1 MKFIIVMDIIDLLK
15 ALKEENVSDV
25 FLCEGKSPQVR
36 HHGKLETFA
45 EQALTKEDFLAFV
58 DEHLPA
64 ETWDNLV
71 VERDIDIGLS
81 LSPMER
87 FRLHLGFEQGAVSL
101 VGRKVPSGAM
111 NFEELNLPPMLET
124 MLEETRGLIL
134 VTGATSSGKTTTMAA
149 MLHYINSHHQKH
161 IVTIEDPIEFIHQ
174 EQNSHITQRE
184 IGSDTK
190 DFSSALRAVLRQS
203 PDAIFIGEMR
213 DLETIKTAMS
223 AAITGHLVISTLH
236 TVDAE
241 RTLERL
247 LNYVSEGQQHQFAMD
262 LSNALKGVVSQRLLP
277 RKDGQGMIPAV
288 EILVNT
294 PHISKLVANQEIEEI
309 GEAIKAGG
317 SEGMIN
323 FNRVLLEMV
332 EQDVITPETALAG
345 AEKREEMKLLMQGME
360 TGIDTLRTQGGGIEK
375 ETTSMKSLLKSALYY
390 NASDLLLTVGN
401 SPTFRVNGE
410 LMATNINPLNAADTR
425 NLLLSIL
432 NRRQRTDFE
441 RNKEVDFAMSIKLTD
456 DEGDQKHHRFR
467 VNGFYQKGTVS
478 CAIRLINQFIPSPAE
493 LHMPETILDMATKY
507 HGLVLITGATG
518 QGKSTTLACLIDH
531 INKTRSCHVITI
543 EDPIEYVHQNK
554 RAIIEQRELYADT
567 MSYQNAL
574 KYILRQDPDVI
585 LVGEMRDP
593 ETIAAALTAAETG
606 HLVFATLHTND
617 AVQTINRVIDAFPPD
632 QQNQVRSQFSSC
644 LLGIVSQRLLPRKNE
659 DGRIAAF
666 EVLKGSAA
674 IRANIRD
681 NKCQQIKASMEI
693 SQQDGMITMDK
704 ALNDLY
710 EQQLISA
717 QTVREFAGD
726 KKTL

>member
-1 MKFIIVMDIIDLLK
+1 MNIIDLLK
-15 ALKEENVSDV
+15 ALKEESVSDV
-25 FLCEGKSPQVR
+25 FLCEGKTPQVR

-71 VERDIDIGLS
+71 EERDIDIGLS

-134 VTGATSSGKTTTMAA
+134 VTGATGSGKTTTMAA

-375 ETTSMKSLLKSALYY
+375 ATISMKSLLKSALHYK
-390 NASDLLLTVGN
+390 ASDLLLTVGN

-410 LMATNINPLNAADTR
+410 LIATNINPLNAADTR

-441 RNKEVDFAMSIKLTD
+441 RNKEVDFAMSITLTD
-456 DEGDQKHHRFR
+456 DEGDQKYNRFR

-493 LHMPETILDMATKY
+493 LHMPETILDMATKH

-617 AVQTINRVIDAFPPD
+617 AVQTIDRVIDAFPAD

-644 LLGIVSQRLLPRKNE
+644 LLGIVAQRLLPRKNE

-674 IRANIRD
+674 IRA
-681 NKCQQIKASMEI
+681 E
-693 SQQDGMITMDK
+693 
-704 ALNDLY
+704 
-710 EQQLISA
+710 
-717 QTVREFAGD
+717 
-726 KKTL
+726 

>member
-1 MKFIIVMDIIDLLK
+1 MDIIDLLK

>member
-1 MKFIIVMDIIDLLK
+1 MNFFIVMNIIDLLK
-15 ALKEENVSDV
+15 ALKEESVSDV
-25 FLCEGKSPQVR
+25 FLCEGKTPQVR

-71 VERDIDIGLS
+71 EERDIDIGLS

-134 VTGATSSGKTTTMAA
+134 VTGATGSGKTTTMAA

-203 PDAIFIGEMR
+203 PDVIFIGEMR

-332 EQDVITPETALAG
+332 EQ
-345 AEKREEMKLLMQGME
+345 
-360 TGIDTLRTQGGGIEK
+360 
-375 ETTSMKSLLKSALYY
+375 YY
-390 NASDLLLTVGN
+390 
-401 SPTFRVNGE
+401 
-410 LMATNINPLNAADTR
+410 
-425 NLLLSIL
+425 
-432 NRRQRTDFE
+432 
-441 RNKEVDFAMSIKLTD
+441 
-456 DEGDQKHHRFR
+456 
-467 VNGFYQKGTVS
+467 
-478 CAIRLINQFIPSPAE
+478 
-493 LHMPETILDMATKY
+493 
-507 HGLVLITGATG
+507 
-518 QGKSTTLACLIDH
+518 
-531 INKTRSCHVITI
+531 
-543 EDPIEYVHQNK
+543 
-554 RAIIEQRELYADT
+554 
-567 MSYQNAL
+567 
-574 KYILRQDPDVI
+574 
-585 LVGEMRDP
+585 
-593 ETIAAALTAAETG
+593 
-606 HLVFATLHTND
+606 
-617 AVQTINRVIDAFPPD
+617 
-632 QQNQVRSQFSSC
+632 
-644 LLGIVSQRLLPRKNE
+644 
-659 DGRIAAF
+659 
-666 EVLKGSAA
+666 
-674 IRANIRD
+674 
-681 NKCQQIKASMEI
+681 
-693 SQQDGMITMDK
+693 
-704 ALNDLY
+704 
-710 EQQLISA
+710 
-717 QTVREFAGD
+717 
-726 KKTL
+726 

>member
-1 MKFIIVMDIIDLLK
+1 MDIIDLLK

-710 EQQLISA
+710 ERQLISA

>member
-1 MKFIIVMDIIDLLK
+1 MNIIDLLK
-15 ALKEENVSDV
+15 ALKEESVSDV
-25 FLCEGKSPQVR
+25 FLCEGKTPQVR

-71 VERDIDIGLS
+71 EERDIDIGLS

-134 VTGATSSGKTTTMAA
+134 VTGATGSGKTTTMAA

-203 PDAIFIGEMR
+203 PDVIFIGEMR

-241 RTLERL
+241 RTLERI

-375 ETTSMKSLLKSALYY
+375 ATISMKSLLKSALHYK
-390 NASDLLLTVGN
+390 ASDLLLTVGN

-410 LMATNINPLNAADTR
+410 LIATNINPLNAADTR

>member
-1 MKFIIVMDIIDLLK
+1 MDIIDLLK

-71 VERDIDIGLS
+71 EERDIDIGLS

-134 VTGATSSGKTTTMAA
+134 VTGATGSGKTTTMAA

-375 ETTSMKSLLKSALYY
+375 ATISMKSLLKSALHYK
-390 NASDLLLTVGN
+390 ASDLLLTVGN

-410 LMATNINPLNAADTR
+410 LIATNINPLNAADTR

>member
-1 MKFIIVMDIIDLLK
+1 MNIIDLLK
-15 ALKEENVSDV
+15 ALKEESVSDV
-25 FLCEGKSPQVR
+25 FLCEGKTPQVR

-71 VERDIDIGLS
+71 EERDIDIGLS

-134 VTGATSSGKTTTMAA
+134 VTGATGSGKTTTMAA

-203 PDAIFIGEMR
+203 PDVIFIGEMR

-241 RTLERL
+241 RTLERV

-375 ETTSMKSLLKSALYY
+375 ETTSMKSLLKSALHYK
-390 NASDLLLTVGN
+390 ASDLLLTVGN

-410 LMATNINPLNAADTR
+410 LIATNINPLNAADTR

-441 RNKEVDFAMSIKLTD
+441 RNKEVDFAMSITLTD
-456 DEGDQKHHRFR
+456 DEGDQKYNRFR

-493 LHMPETILDMATKY
+493 LHMPETILDMATKH

>member
-1 MKFIIVMDIIDLLK
+1 MNIIDLLK
-15 ALKEENVSDV
+15 ALKEESVSDV
-25 FLCEGKSPQVR
+25 FLCEGKTPQVR

-71 VERDIDIGLS
+71 EERDIDIGLS

-134 VTGATSSGKTTTMAA
+134 VTGATGSGKTTTMAA

-203 PDAIFIGEMR
+203 PDVIFIGEMR

-241 RTLERL
+241 RTLERV

-375 ETTSMKSLLKSALYY
+375 ATISMKSLLKSALHY

-410 LMATNINPLNAADTR
+410 LIATNINPLNAADTR

-441 RNKEVDFAMSIKLTD
+441 RNKEVDFAMSITLTD
-456 DEGDQKHHRFR
+456 DEGDQKYHRFR

-493 LHMPETILDMATKY
+493 LHMPETILDMATKH

-617 AVQTINRVIDAFPPD
+617 AVQTIDRVIDAFPPD

-644 LLGIVSQRLLPRKNE
+644 LLGIVAQRLLPRKNE

-674 IRANIRD
+674 IRAHIRD
-681 NKCQQIKASMEI
+681 NKCQQIKASMET

-710 EQQLISA
+710 EQELISA
-717 QTVREFAGD
+717 QTVREFAAD
-726 KKTL
+726 NKTL